1 METNY
6 SEPFIAVISAELMV
20 FSCYQP
26 IIYLKS
32 RSKKKIVN
40 TILVERYKFT
50 FRNESIFLSVT
61 TLSGSSLSFTE
72 IVG

>member
-26 IIYLKS
+26 IIYLKVGV
-32 RSKKKIVN
+32 KKKYN
-40 TILVERYKFT
+40 KTLV
-50 FRNESIFLSVT
+50 S
-61 TLSGSSLSFTE
+61 
-72 IVG
+72 

>member
-32 RSKKKIVN
+32 RSKKIVKYN
-40 TILVERYKFT
+40 KTLVSYKFT
-50 FRNESIFLSVT
+50 FETKVFFYLLQLSRK
-61 TLSGSSLSFTE
+61 
-72 IVG
+72 

>member
-32 RSKKKIVN
+32 RSKKIVN
-40 TILVERYKFT
+40 TIELSSAYKFEKRV
-50 FRNESIFLSVT
+50 FFICYN
-61 TLSGSSLSFTE
+61 SL
-72 IVG
+72 

>member
-26 IIYLKS
+26 IIYLKVGV
-32 RSKKKIVN
+32 KKKYN
-40 TILVERYKFT
+40 KTLVTKFT
-50 FRNESIFLSVT
+50 FRNESIFFLPVT
-61 TLSGSSLSFTE
+61 TLYE
-72 IVG
+72 

>member
-32 RSKKKIVN
+32 RSKKNSTTRLSK
-40 TILVERYKFT
+40 RYKFT
-50 FRNESIFLSVT
+50 FRNEYFLSVT
-61 TLSGSSLSFTE
+61 TL
-72 IVG
+72 

>member
-32 RSKKKIVN
+32 RSKKIVN
-40 TILVERYKFT
+40 TIELRSAISL
-50 FRNESIFLSVT
+50 RNEYFLSVT
-61 TLSGSSLSFTE
+61 TLSGVAYRSRK
-72 IVG
+72 